1 MPDTSQSAGNAA
13 QVRMIAEQLGDVF
26 LEKMMRHSPPPP
38 SKAEIPPILK
48 VAGGIVTALM
58 TAAIIGVCFWIITT
72 LSDMKDTVAR
82 MDERLALT
90 SNNTGQRID
99 QIDRRVTQL
108 EALHRGDRP

>member
-1 MPDTSQSAGNAA
+1 MPDTQQGAGNAA
-13 QVRMIAEQLGDVF
+13 QARMIAEQVGDAVIM
-26 LEKMMRHSPPPP
+26 KWMQQNPPPP
-38 SKAEIPPILK
+38 PKAEIPQIMK
-48 VAGGIVTALM
+48 VAGAIVTALM